1 MDIPTPP
8 DHIEDELDR
17 CRLSGDYYP
26 VMFEWYKYVGRLA
39 NYFASVDQDSPA
51 IKSISSVHFSVLAGL
66 LNRLSRL
73 MLSNVTL
80 SHEGKFGET
89 TSIIDRSIFESSIK
103 LSWLCHEGTD
113 DHFNRFIADGLKT
126 ELEFK
131 KKIETNIKE
140 REGQKTQ
147 IEERMLVS
155 IQNYIDKSGLLEETI
170 ASSKKLPNLAQMID
184 IIGKGRLAYIVGQK
198 IGSHHVH
205 GTWVSLWFHYV
216 NEENGKVYPRDHDC
230 PTHINQYV
238 YIPLVV
244 LDSISAYIAYI
255 CTDSHSVEAIVGIL
269 DSVSDEIKVIYKEVM
284 GSDNELV

>member
-8 DHIEDELDR
+8 DNIDDELDR

-39 NYFASVDQDSPA
+39 NYFASVDQESPA
-51 IKSISSVHFSVLAGL
+51 IRTISSVHFSVLVGL

-103 LSWLCHEGTD
+103 LSWLCQEGTEE
-113 DHFNRFIADGLKT
+113 HFNRFIADGLKT

-131 KKIETNIKE
+131 KKIESNIKE

-147 IEERMLVS
+147 IEESM
-155 IQNYIDKSGLLEETI
+155 
-170 ASSKKLPNLAQMID
+170 
-184 IIGKGRLAYIVGQK
+184 
-198 IGSHHVH
+198 
-205 GTWVSLWFHYV
+205 
-216 NEENGKVYPRDHDC
+216 
-230 PTHINQYV
+230 
-238 YIPLVV
+238 
-244 LDSISAYIAYI
+244 
-255 CTDSHSVEAIVGIL
+255 
-269 DSVSDEIKVIYKEVM
+269 
-284 GSDNELV
+284 